1 MGEHLVRQKLASD
14 VVLVASVGTKLKNLL
29 SDDMQYASSD
39 SLEKVTF
46 FFLSSAADTLQ
57 DEVHLILEYG
67 KHQQVV
73 LFASRLC

>member
-46 FFLSSAADTLQ
+46 FFF
-57 DEVHLILEYG
+57 Y
-67 KHQQVV
+67 QVQ
-73 LFASRLC
+73 LTRFRTKCI